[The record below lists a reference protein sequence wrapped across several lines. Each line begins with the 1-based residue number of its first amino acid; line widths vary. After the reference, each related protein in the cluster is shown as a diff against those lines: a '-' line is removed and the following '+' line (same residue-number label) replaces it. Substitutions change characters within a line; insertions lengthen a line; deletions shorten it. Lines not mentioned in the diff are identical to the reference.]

1 MVLSSLLHDLDR
13 KEGPHTAGHRVNP
26 LVLPLIVVSA
36 ALSTVS
42 KASAETRAEIALL
55 PSWQL

>member
-1 MVLSSLLHDLDR
+1 MVLSGLHDLYR
-13 KEGPHTAGHRVNP
+13 KEGPHTAGHRVIP
-26 LVLPLIVVSA
+26 LVLFPLIVVFA

-55 PSWQL
+55 PYWQL